1 LEVKMRT
8 VKSLAM
14 IALLFGGTSLAIA
27 QSGPPTGGQP
37 PVAGGAAGNP
47 ANPGPPGP
55 GVMPGGPGPSV
66 QSAAPSPY
74 LRSAAP
80 PTGAAT
86 TTRVAHHHMNKHH
99 KHMYMSAKGMHHK
112 TLKTGQQLTK
122 QPTKQ

>member
-1 LEVKMRT
+1 MKMRT

-14 IALLFGGTSLAIA
+14 IALLFGGTSLAMA

-55 GVMPGGPGPSV
+55 GVMPGG
-66 QSAAPSPY
+66 QTAAPSPY

-80 PTGAAT
+80 PSGAAT
-86 TTRVAHHHMNKHH
+86 TTRVAHHHMTKHH
-99 KHMYMSAKGMHHK
+99 KHMYMSAKGTHHK
-112 TLKTGQQLTK
+112 TLKTEQPLTK
-122 QPTKQ
+122 QPMKP

>member
-27 QSGPPTGGQP
+27 QSGPPTGGEP
-37 PVAGGAAGNP
+37 PAGKP
-47 ANPGPPGP
+47 ANAGPPGP

-66 QSAAPSPY
+66 QTSAPSPY

-80 PTGAAT
+80 PTGAGP
-86 TTRVAHHHMNKHH
+86 TTRLAHHKANKHH
-99 KHMYMSAKGMHHK
+99 KHMYMSAKGTHHK
-112 TLKTGQQLTK
+112 PLKTGQPTAN
-122 QPTKQ
+122 QPMKP

>member
-1 LEVKMRT
+1 MRT
-8 VKSLAM
+8 VKGLAM
-14 IALLFGGTSLAIA
+14 VALLFGGTSLAIA

-55 GVMPGGPGPSV
+55 GVMPGGPGPSA

-80 PTGAAT
+80 PTGASS
-86 TTRVAHHHMNKHH
+86 TTRIARHHTSKRH
-99 KHMYMSAKGMHHK
+99 KPMYMSAPGTHHHK
-112 TLKTGQQLTK
+112 TLKTGQQIPK
-122 QPTKQ
+122 QPTKP

>member
-1 LEVKMRT
+1 MRT
-8 VKSLAM
+8 VKGLAM

-55 GVMPGGPGPSV
+55 GAMPGGPGPSV

-80 PTGAAT
+80 PTGAT
-86 TTRVAHHHMNKHH
+86 TTRLAHHPKHH
-99 KHMYMSAKGMHHK
+99 KHMYMSATGTHRHK
-112 TLKTGQQLTK
+112 PLKTGQQVPK
-122 QPTKQ
+122 QPMKQ